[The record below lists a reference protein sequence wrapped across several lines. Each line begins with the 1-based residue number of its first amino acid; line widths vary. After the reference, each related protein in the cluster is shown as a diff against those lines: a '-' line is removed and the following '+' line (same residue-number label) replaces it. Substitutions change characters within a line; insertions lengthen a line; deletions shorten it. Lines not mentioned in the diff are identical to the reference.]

1 MPKFSTRRHFTGCQ
15 FHFLLNQEAK
25 SDSLLIMGLGGSKTI
40 TVVSPEGAQVNVKKE
55 NLIQASG
62 WVARN
67 QNILDNS
74 EMSFPAKLHMTEN
87 AFFEVIKVILGQEPT
102 ITHVNRTELYRIGR
116 KLEIRKLVKRI
127 DQEVERMNQQTSD
140 SNWRQLN
147 NVVSPQIDQ
156 EAEQMNQQTS
166 DSNRRQLNNN
176 VVNPQ
181 IDQEGEEVSQTT
193 SDRNRRQLNN
203 NVISPQ
209 IDQEG
214 EEVSQQ
220 TSDRN
225 RRQLNNVVSP
235 QIDQEGEEVSH
246 QTRQRPDHE
255 GASQMQG
262 NIRLY
267 VHHNGREAHA
277 DIPKARVLE
286 RLRYFETHRSELNTS
301 VLDMSQKLS
310 LAQFR
315 LLVRDLRGETIKITD
330 ENVQDIMQLCAA
342 YNHEYLEQRLV
353 SQFQSIMQDSQQT
366 RRGFRR
372 FLTWKNAAIAVG
384 LISCLILVG
393 YLGVTYLPGMIR
405 TLLHSKRV
413 ANLVAIAN
421 EVSEFLDLP
430 EVKGPLKRIKKTLA
444 MISTSATAVMVIVDF
459 FKRSKASQ

>member
-140 SNWRQLN
+140 SN
-147 NVVSPQIDQ
+147 
-156 EAEQMNQQTS
+156 
-166 DSNRRQLNNN
+166 RRQLNNN
-176 VVNPQ
+176 NVVSPQ

-193 SDRNRRQLNN
+193 SNSNRCQFNN
-203 NVISPQ
+203 I
-209 IDQEG
+209 
-214 EEVSQQ
+214 
-220 TSDRN
+220 
-225 RRQLNNVVSP
+225 VSP

-315 LLVRDLRGETIKITD
+315 LLVRDLRGENIKITD
-330 ENVQDIMQLCAA
+330 ENVQDIMQLCSA

-421 EVSEFLDLP
+421 EVSEFLDSP
-430 EVKGPLKRIKKTLA
+430 EVKGPLKRIKKTLE